1 MKALQVLTLN
11 ADSYGFKV
19 HATGQQ
25 NTKGYLHALAQIIWG
40 GERASNACN
49 VAFLLLP
56 LL

>member
-1 MKALQVLTLN
+1 MTLN

-19 HATGQQ
+19 RATGHQ
-25 NTKGYLHALAQIIWG
+25 NAKCYLQALAQIILE
-40 GERASNACN
+40 GEHASNASN